1 MIVPLSEAFR
11 PRVMQYVVDEWAGPM
26 IVTRGAVHD
35 ASKAEGFISV
45 TDGDVSGYV
54 LYRVQENQCEILV
67 LHSILEN
74 RGIGSA
80 LIRTVIEV
88 AKARGCARVWLIT
101 TNDNLHAI
109 RFYQRFGFALKAVH
123 INALD
128 ESRKLKPTIPLRGN
142 EGIPIAH
149 EFEFEYDL

>member
-54 LYRVQENQCEILV
+54 LIAMPCME
-67 LHSILEN
+67 
-74 RGIGSA
+74 
-80 LIRTVIEV
+80 
-88 AKARGCARVWLIT
+88 W
-101 TNDNLHAI
+101 
-109 RFYQRFGFALKAVH
+109 
-123 INALD
+123 
-128 ESRKLKPTIPLRGN
+128 ESTRLRHRPVSYPPCPD
-142 EGIPIAH
+142 IFSPDYTPSYPAA
-149 EFEFEYDL
+149 